1 MRRLGRLTFAFRLSP
16 SGGDAHR
23 AGRYNAAVKP
33 ALAFIVALLALGSSG
48 ASGADVVATVLT
60 QVITQDEI
68 GPAEGEHARDVKLY
82 DLVWSRVSRHYIDER
97 GLVATA
103 AEIAEA
109 LEYHREFA
117 ARDRVQ
123 RARKLAEL
131 DERLAADGLK
141 PGERA
146 RLEEFRKVLTRLAQ
160 HDAEQELL
168 PPPDPAR
175 QAQLVTPW
183 IEQWKMNRAL
193 YEQYGGIVAL
203 TRFGPDPHG
212 ARAALMA
219 DYERRGL
226 VKFPDAAQRKRVFA
240 WINRRPSMVTR
251 PEEVDFTPYWKRPI
265 PPSYFPD

>member
-1 MRRLGRLTFAFRLSP
+1 MGRFFLAFA
-16 SGGDAHR
+16 A
-23 AGRYNAAVKP
+23 
-33 ALAFIVALLALGSSG
+33 ALALAPQAALG
-48 ASGADVVATVLT
+48 ADTVAIVLS
-60 QVITQDEI
+60 QVITREEI
-68 GPAEGEHARDVKLY
+68 AAPEGGQAADLKLY
-82 DLVWSRVSRHYIDER
+82 NLVWSRVSRHYIDEK
-97 GLVATA
+97 GLAATG

-109 LEYHREFA
+109 VDYHREFS

-123 RARKLAEL
+123 RTRKLAEL

-141 PGERA
+141 PDERA
-146 RLEEFRKVLTRLAQ
+146 RLEDFRRVLTRLAQ
-160 HDAEQELL
+160 HDAEQERL
-168 PPPDPAR
+168 PPPDPLR
-175 QAQLVTPW
+175 QGQLVTPW
-183 IEQWKMNRAL
+183 IEQWKMNKAL

-226 VKFPDAAQRKRVFA
+226 VRFSDPAQRERIFA
-240 WINRRPSMVTR
+240 WLKRRPSMVTR

>member
-1 MRRLGRLTFAFRLSP
+1 VKTGFLVLAALLGFASP
-16 SGGDAHR
+16 
-23 AGRYNAAVKP
+23 AAV
-33 ALAFIVALLALGSSG
+33 AAEAA
-48 ASGADVVATVLT
+48 ATVLS
-60 QVITQDEI
+60 QVITRDEI
-68 GPAEGEHARDVKLY
+68 AATEGEQARDIKLY
-82 DLVWSRVSRHYIDER
+82 DLVWRRVSRHYIDVQ
-97 GLVATA
+97 GLAATP

-109 LEYHREFA
+109 VEYHRDFA

-123 RARKLAEL
+123 RARKLVEL

-146 RLEEFRKVLTRLAQ
+146 RLEEFRRVLTRLTQ
-160 HDAEQELL
+160 HDAEQDRL
-168 PPPDPAR
+168 PPPDPLR
-175 QAQLVTPW
+175 QGQLLVPW
-183 IEQWKMNRAL
+183 IEQWKMNKAL
-193 YEQYGGIVAL
+193 YEQYGGVVAL

-226 VKFPDAAQRKRVFA
+226 VRFSNAAQRKRIFA
-240 WINRRPSMVTR
+240 WLNRRPSMVTR